1 MINTLDGLGE
11 VGIAIS
17 ALLIISLFLKVLL
30 LTSKVKMPRLNIVLN
45 IAIVPLLVLFLLNF
59 VLELI

>member
-1 MINTLDGLGE
+1 LDGLGE

>member
-1 MINTLDGLGE
+1 MDGLGE